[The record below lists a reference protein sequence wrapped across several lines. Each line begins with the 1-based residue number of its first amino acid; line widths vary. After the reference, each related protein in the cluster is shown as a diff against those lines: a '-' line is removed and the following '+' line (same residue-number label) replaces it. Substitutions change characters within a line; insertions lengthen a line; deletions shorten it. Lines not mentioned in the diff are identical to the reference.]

1 MKTVTKTFRLTS
13 EENKILK
20 EKASAA
26 QMTDSEY
33 IRSLITSATPPPVTS
48 NQPLITSI
56 CRIHVILSEQ
66 GLYENAALMEEVN
79 RLCQILS

>member
-1 MKTVTKTFRLTS
+1 MKTITKTFRLTS

-20 EKASAA
+20 EKASIA

-33 IRSLITSATPPPVTS
+33 LRSLINSSAPHEFTS

-56 CRIHVILSEQ
+56 CRIHVILSEL
-66 GLYENAALMEEVN
+66 GLDENEALMKEVN